1 MYNSW
6 IYLEPTP
13 ADWERA
19 ARHPACDGVS
29 SRKMKKTALLLA
41 TSVIASQGAAY
52 ALGVTPYLPLNLD
65 PEVENQVERVL
76 ILGDEPVMTRPI
88 PAALVLDA
96 LPKACKVDRPLCESV
111 RRYLDR
117 YMHATGVEF
126 TSVSAAATSGSS
138 NTALPNQHG
147 EKAQSPYEVAGAA
160 YLQPNSYMLLNVGG
174 VAYQGRATPTG
185 TMLSLGFDWAQLDI
199 GWRDHWWSPMTDSS
213 MLISTEAPT
222 MPSITLSNYRP
233 LTRFG
238 LTYEAFVARMS
249 EQDNIEL
256 PLTGP
261 TPKFTRGYPK
271 MGGIRIGIE
280 PVSGWAISA
289 QRVLVWGGGAAG
301 GQSLSDILKA
311 FFHPGQAQTTGF
323 GAGVAPIGKQEA
335 SLTSRFIFPGRV
347 PFSVYFEYAGDDTL
361 AGHSPLIGK
370 PVISAG
376 IDFPRIGPFSLTYE
390 VDSWSPT
397 WYVHGASSVQTGYPA
412 GLTNYGDNI
421 GNWFGDQRV
430 LATANS
436 FADAV
441 GGQSNMLR
449 LGWEPSFGGLMQLTL
464 RALADENGTLFDT
477 YSYKNEYLESLSY
490 SYPWKG
496 YDVGAEVDAGRDVF
510 GDHYLRFEGY
520 LRDGDALLRGSDD
533 DSETAAFTG
542 DRPNGDELYVSAGA
556 DYYRTLINLHL
567 AAYPPYYTKWTAG
580 PYIAVGARRK
590 VSTHQD
596 LGVALEGDDISG
608 RTLLSVRMLDYR
620 YRFNGPLAV
629 NAFVGASRY
638 ALATPAYGV
647 YTGAGLQWRNVL
659 PGWDIGLDYRTVLY
673 AQRERDLP
681 TDPEPLGTVK
691 PDSLTS
697 IYSWTLY
704 LSRKF

>member
-1 MYNSW
+1 
-6 IYLEPTP
+6 
-13 ADWERA
+13 
-19 ARHPACDGVS
+19 
-29 SRKMKKTALLLA
+29 MKKTALLLA

-65 PEVENQVERVL
+65 PDVESQVERVL

-117 YMHATGVEF
+117 YMHSTGVEF

-138 NTALPNQHG
+138 NTVLPNQHG

-174 VAYQGRATPTG
+174 VAYQGHATPTG

-199 GWRDHWWSPMTDSS
+199 GWRDHWWSPMTDSA

-233 LTRFG
+233 LTRLGFQ
-238 LTYEAFVARMS
+238 YETFIARMS
-249 EQDNIEL
+249 ESDRIEL
-256 PLTGP
+256 PLKSP
-261 TPKFTRGYPK
+261 TAPPDFTRGYPK
-271 MGGIRIGIE
+271 LGGIRVGIE
-280 PVSGWAISA
+280 PVSGWALSA
-289 QRVLVWGGGAAG
+289 QRMVIWGGGAAG
-301 GQSLSDILKA
+301 GQSLTDILRALVK
-311 FFHPGQAQTTGF
+311 PGQAQTTGF
-323 GAGVAPIGKQEA
+323 GNGAGVIGKQEA
-335 SLTSRFIFPGRV
+335 SVTSRFIFPGRV
-347 PFSVYFEYAGDDTL
+347 PFSVYFEYAGNDTL

-370 PVISAG
+370 PDLSVG

-390 VDSWSPT
+390 VDSWAPT
-397 WYVHGASSVQTGYPA
+397 WYVHSASTVQTGYLD
-412 GLTNYGDNI
+412 GITNYGDNL

-430 LATANS
+430 LATPNTI
-436 FADAV
+436 ADQV

-449 LGWEPSFGGLMQLTL
+449 LGWEPSFGGLMQLQL
-464 RALADENGTLFDT
+464 RALANEADTLFAT
-477 YSYKNEYLESLSY
+477 YPYKNEYLESLSY

-496 YDVGAEVDAGRDVF
+496 YSVGGEIDEGRDVF
-510 GDHYLRFEGY
+510 GDRYFRLEGY

-533 DSETAAFTG
+533 DSETAAFAG

-556 DYYRTLINLHL
+556 DYYRTLINLNL
-567 AAYPPYYTKWTAG
+567 QAYPRYYTKSTAG
-580 PYIAVGARRK
+580 PYVAVGARRR

-596 LGVALEGDDISG
+596 LGVALEADDISG

-620 YRFNGPLAV
+620 YRLNIPLAF

-638 ALATPAYGV
+638 AQATPAYGV
-647 YTGAGLQWRNVL
+647 YVGAGLQWRNVL
-659 PGWDIGLDYRTVLY
+659 PGWDVGVDYRTVLY
-673 AQRERDLP
+673 AQRERDLA
-681 TDPEPLGTVK
+681 TDPAPLATAK
-691 PDSLTS
+691 TDSLTS